1 MNFTME
7 EGMRFFLTAT
17 IIMSVFCTIQATDT
31 GTSAKSEAQDK
42 STPIQ
47 VGFWFDTPECTR
59 TSNVYGFK
67 TGQIVSSGIG
77 RVYGLEAS
85 WLISAT
91 ENIGGIQTAGIGCT
105 SKKLDGIQ
113 AAIPYCINNEE
124 LNGLQASL
132 VNFACSING
141 FQPGAVNVA
150 GGINGLQ
157 LAVLCNV
164 SQDVFGMQCGVANYA
179 KDLSGVQL
187 SVANVAGGGDGMQIG
202 LVNVGFRRG
211 IQFGLINY
219 IRDGWFPFCP
229 FVNYS
234 WKIVRHLD

>member
-1 MNFTME
+1 ME
-7 EGMRFFLTAT
+7 EKMRFFLIAAM
-17 IIMSVFCTIQATDT
+17 IITTSFAMQAADAEAA
-31 GTSAKSEAQDK
+31 AKPEAQPLEK

-47 VGFWFDTPECTR
+47 VGFWFDTPECTK

-67 TGQIVSSGIG
+67 TGQVVSSGIG

-85 WLISAT
+85 WIISAT
-91 ENIGGIQTAGIGCT
+91 ETIGGVQTAAIGCT
-105 SKKLDGIQ
+105 SKKLDGVQ
-113 AAIPYCINNEE
+113 AAIPYCMNNEE

-132 VNFACSING
+132 VNLSCSING

-150 GGINGLQ
+150 EDIHGLQ
-157 LAVLCNV
+157 LAVLANI
-164 SQDVFGMQCGVANYA
+164 SQDVSGMQAGVTNYA
-179 KDLSGVQL
+179 KNLNGVQL
-187 SVANVAGGGDGMQIG
+187 SVVNVSGGGDCMQIG

-211 IQFGLINY
+211 IQFGLVNY

>member
-1 MNFTME
+1 MKLLLIATM
-7 EGMRFFLTAT
+7 
-17 IIMSVFCTIQATDT
+17 IIAASFGLRAAD
-31 GTSAKSEAQDK
+31 AAAARPEAQPLDK

-67 TGQIVSSGIG
+67 TGQVVSSGIG

-85 WLISAT
+85 WFISAT
-91 ENIGGIQTAGIGCT
+91 ENIGGVQTAGIGCA
-105 SKKLDGIQ
+105 SKRLEGIQ
-113 AAIPYCINNEE
+113 AAIPYCINSEE
-124 LNGLQASL
+124 LSGLQASI
-132 VNFACSING
+132 VNLASSFNG

-150 GGINGLQ
+150 NDMYGLQ
-157 LAVLCNV
+157 MAVFTNI
-164 SQDVFGMQCGVANYA
+164 SQDVFGMQTGVASYA
-179 KDLSGVQL
+179 KNINGVQL
-187 SVANVAGGGDGMQIG
+187 SVVNVSGGGDCMQIG

-211 IQFGLINY
+211 IQFGLVNY

-229 FVNYS
+229 LVNYS